1 MSRQPAVV
9 ALAGG
14 KSARQRVWEAIRLL
28 SDVSDFLTDGSF
40 LVDDLSRKSKVELP
54 IVREYVRCL
63 MAAGYLQWASTD
75 DRGPVKNRYV
85 LAKNNGV
92 EAPRVRRDGSPVTQ
106 GRGTEAMWGAI
117 TALDTFTHAELAQI
131 ANVKP
136 ATAANYCGF
145 LGRAGYLDLVRAGHG
160 TGRGGI
166 ASVWRCALVHKHKPR
181 APMVT
186 RLKVV
191 YDPNVHAIV
200 WQPGAADAADA
211 AADQIDLGEVV
222 E

>member
-14 KSARQRVWEAIRLL
+14 KSARQRVWEAIRSL
-28 SDVSDFLTDGSF
+28 SDRHDGTF
-40 LVDDLSRKSKVELP
+40 IVDDLSRQSKVELP

-63 MAAGYLQWASTD
+63 HAAGYLTWLGDGQSSG
-75 DRGPVKNRYV
+75 RVKSVYS

-117 TALDTFTHAELAQI
+117 TALDTFTHVELSHI
-131 ANVKP
+131 AMVKP
-136 ATAANYCGF
+136 ATAAHYCGF
-145 LGRAGYLDLVRAGHG
+145 LGRAGYLDLVKAGHG
-160 TGRGGI
+160 TGRGGV
-166 ASVWRCALVHKHKPR
+166 ASVWRCALEHKHKPR

-186 RLKVV
+186 RLKAV
-191 YDPNVHAIV
+191 YDPNVHKIV
-200 WQPGAADAADA
+200 WQLGADA